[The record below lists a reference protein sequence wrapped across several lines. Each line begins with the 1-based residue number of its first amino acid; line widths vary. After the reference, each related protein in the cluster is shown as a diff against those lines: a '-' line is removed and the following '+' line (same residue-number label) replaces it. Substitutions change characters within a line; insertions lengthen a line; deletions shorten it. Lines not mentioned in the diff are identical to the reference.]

1 MMIKV
6 ISLDIGGTLIEFDD
20 NDLSKY
26 GFKQLSDITGLP
38 YNDVRL
44 AYKDIFQKTKGTES
58 ELINNFCN
66 LLNIK
71 RSIQLENYFKNKFE
85 KKKIL
90 LV

>member
-6 ISLDIGGTLIEFDD
+6 ISLDIGGTLIEFNDD
-20 NDLSKY
+20 TLSKY
-26 GFKQLSDITGLP
+26 GFIQLSDITGLP

-44 AYKDIFQKTKGTES
+44 AYKDIFQKTKGTRS
-58 ELINNFCN
+58 ELINNFCK

-71 RSIQLENYFKNKFE
+71 RTIQLENYFKNKFE